1 MSLAT
6 GKSENND
13 GNSSWLPFS
22 LNVRLAIAIVGAIV
36 SWWLASRHNV
46 RQLQPLPTFNERLLQ
61 VAPALLEGAAG
72 VFFVVWILL
81 LIREF
86 KARSARK
93 ATATFPA
100 GGAAQ
105 PVKKDKRAAARAVFA
120 AIYIVVTSIHFSAN
134 YIRFLW
140 PAAPPWMTQAPRIGF
155 DTLTFAGLVFEL
167 IFDTKKKKRPQPQ
180 TGSAPPERPRGIAPE
195 ESWFTGRNIQLL
207 VVIFLGIG
215 LIFYVYHQAKIYWPL
230 HVRGILS
237 GIVLLF
243 VVALALF
250 LQKPQDSEGGIQ
262 AVDAM
267 ARDSGGE
274 TGAEGRR
281 KWWAKAA
288 LSLYVT
294 LIVLVVAAAPLSST
308 GKTIVF
314 WSGIG
319 LPVVLLMALA
329 RLRRWIYE
337 VGHRGEYERAMRLNR
352 WFAWIPGY
360 GSSLEGPILF
370 NAGRY
375 HEARSFLRALA
386 FDAKGQPRLTSVELY
401 TYALALE
408 NDDQEAEAQKLLEAA
423 VQVPQRTF
431 GLHVALATCL
441 LAQKKDAKR
450 ACELMEQALANEQ
463 ERASAFGHRA
473 DHLRRLGRY
482 AWALAACGRRTEA
495 ETKLQEAFA
504 GSASLKDP
512 DLAGV
517 HYFAGE
523 TWRAMGEWRKAREA
537 FQEALRLSP
546 NGSVATSVQKA
557 LAKMREEAR
566 A

>member
-13 GNSSWLPFS
+13 SNSSWLPFS
-22 LNVRLAIAIVGAIV
+22 LNVRLAIAIAGAVV
-36 SWWLASRHNV
+36 SWWLASQHNV

-72 VFFVVWILL
+72 IVFVVWILM
-81 LIREF
+81 LIREY

-93 ATATFPA
+93 PTATFPA

-105 PVKKDKRAAARAVFA
+105 PVQKDKRAVARLVFL
-120 AIYIVVTSIHFSAN
+120 AIYMVVASIRFGDG

-140 PAAPPWMTQAPRIGF
+140 PSAPDWIAQSPRISF
-155 DTLTFAGLVFEL
+155 DLLTFSGVIFEL
-167 IFDTKKKKRPQPQ
+167 IFDTKKKRRPQRQ
-180 TGSAPPERPRGIAPE
+180 AGSAAPEGSRGIAPE

-207 VVIFLGIG
+207 VLIFLGIG
-215 LIFYVYHQAKIYWPL
+215 LAFYVYHQATIYWPL
-230 HVRGILS
+230 HARE
-237 GIVLLF
+237 VLAVSVVLF
-243 VVALALF
+243 AVGLALF
-250 LQKPQDSEGGIQ
+250 SRRSENTEEGIRPI
-262 AVDAM
+262 DAM

-288 LSLYVT
+288 LWLYLT
-294 LIVLVVAAAPLSST
+294 IIVLVVAAAPLSST

-329 RLRRWIYE
+329 RLKRWIYD
-337 VGHRGEYERAMRLNR
+337 VGHRGEYERALRLNR

-370 NAGRY
+370 IAGRY

-408 NDDQEAEAQKLLEAA
+408 NDGQEAEAQKLLEAA

-441 LAQKKDAKR
+441 LSQKRDAER

-504 GSASLKDP
+504 GAASLKDP

-523 TWRAMGEWRKAREA
+523 TWRAMGEGRKAREA

-546 NGSVATSVQKA
+546 KGSVATSVQKA

>member
-6 GKSENND
+6 GKSDNND
-13 GNSSWLPFS
+13 SNSSWLPCS
-22 LNVRLAIAIVGAIV
+22 LNVRLAIAIVGAVV
-36 SWWLASRHNV
+36 SWWLASQHNV

-81 LIREF
+81 LIREY

-93 ATATFPA
+93 AAATFPA
-100 GGAAQ
+100 GEAAQ
-105 PVKKDKRAAARAVFA
+105 PVQKDKRAVARAVFA
-120 AIYIVVTSIHFSAN
+120 AVYIVVTSIHFSAN

-140 PAAPPWMTQAPRIGF
+140 PAAPPWITQAPRIGF
-155 DTLTFAGLVFEL
+155 DTLTFSGLVFEL
-167 IFDTKKKKRPQPQ
+167 IFDTKKKRRPQRQ
-180 TGSAPPERPRGIAPE
+180 AGSAALEGSRGIAPE
-195 ESWFTGRNIQLL
+195 ESWFTGRNVQLL

-230 HVRGILS
+230 HMREIVS
-237 GIVLLF
+237 GMVLLF

-250 LQKPQDSEGGIQ
+250 FQKPQDSEGGIRPI
-262 AVDAM
+262 DAM

-281 KWWAKAA
+281 KWRAKAA
-288 LSLYVT
+288 LWLYT
-294 LIVLVVAAAPLSST
+294 TILVLVLAAPVSST
-308 GKTIVF
+308 VKTIVF

-319 LPVVLLMALA
+319 LPVVLLKALA
-329 RLRRWIYE
+329 RLRHWIYE
-337 VGHRGEYERAMRLNR
+337 VGHRGEYERALRLNR
-352 WFAWIPGY
+352 WFSWIPGY

-375 HEARSFLRALA
+375 REAQSFLRALA
-386 FDAKGQPRLTSVELY
+386 FDAKGQPRLTSLEFY
-401 TYALALE
+401 TYALALV
-408 NDDQEAEAQKLLEAA
+408 NDEGEAEAQKLLEAA

-441 LAQKKDAKR
+441 LSQKKDAKR

-463 ERASAFGHRA
+463 GPNSAYGRSA

-523 TWRAMGEWRKAREA
+523 AWRAMGEWKRARAA
-537 FQEALRLSP
+537 FQEAIKLSP
-546 NGSVATSVQKA
+546 KGSVATSVQKA

>member
-13 GNSSWLPFS
+13 SNSSWLPFS
-22 LNVRLAIAIVGAIV
+22 LNVRLAIAIAGAVV
-36 SWWLASRHNV
+36 SWWLASWHDV
-46 RQLQPLPTFNERLLQ
+46 RKLQPLPTFNERLWQ

-72 VFFVVWILL
+72 IFFVVWILL
-81 LIREF
+81 LIREY

-93 ATATFPA
+93 PAATFPV
-100 GGAAQ
+100 GEAAQ
-105 PVKKDKRAAARAVFA
+105 PVQKDKRAAARWVFLAV
-120 AIYIVVTSIHFSAN
+120 YIVVTSIHFSAN

-140 PAAPPWMTQAPRIGF
+140 PAAPLWITQAPRIGF
-155 DTLTFAGLVFEL
+155 DTLSFVGLVFEL
-167 IFDTKKKKRPQPQ
+167 IFDTKKKRTQRPV
-180 TGSAPPERPRGIAPE
+180 GSIAPEESRSIAPE

-230 HVRGILS
+230 HVREILS

-243 VVALALF
+243 MVALALF
-250 LQKPQDSEGGIQ
+250 FQKPQDSEGGIRSI
-262 AVDAM
+262 DAM
-267 ARDSGGE
+267 ASDSGGE
-274 TGAEGRR
+274 RGAEGRR
-281 KWWAKAA
+281 KWRVKAA
-288 LSLYVT
+288 LSLYIAI
-294 LIVLVVAAAPLSST
+294 IVLVVAAPVS
-308 GKTIVF
+308 KTAKEVVF
-314 WSGIG
+314 WAGIG
-319 LPVVLLMALA
+319 LPVVLLMVLA

-337 VGHRGEYERAMRLNR
+337 VGHRGEYERALRLNR

-360 GSSLEGPILF
+360 GGSLEGPILF

-386 FDAKGQPRLTSVELY
+386 FDAKGQPRLTSLELY
-401 TYALALE
+401 TYALALG
-408 NDDQEAEAQKLLEAA
+408 NDGQEAEAQKLLEAA
-423 VQVPQRTF
+423 VQVPQRTW
-431 GLHVALATCL
+431 GLHVALATSL
-441 LAQKKDAKR
+441 LEQKKDAKR
-450 ACELMEQALANEQ
+450 ACDLMEQALANEQ
-463 ERASAFGHRA
+463 EPASGFGHKA

-523 TWRAMGEWRKAREA
+523 AWRAMGEWRKAREA

-546 NGSVATSVQKA
+546 KGVVAASVQKA
-557 LAKMREEAR
+557 LARMREEAR